1 MRTFRPRSSATR
13 ASSALVAAA
22 AALMAATAC
31 SRGDDAG
38 ATQLQRE
45 FSDLPTDV
53 APLFVV
59 GDVNEDGKIDA
70 ADKTLISRLASAE
83 RDSSAASC
91 FAAADVTQDGAVGPA
106 DVVAFDKLA
115 GDSVRN
121 ASLPLYAQPYVPC
134 TYARRFVAAPV
145 EWSHARPLR
154 IYLLQGHSADRVRL
168 SVRAG
173 AAEALALPNN
183 NGWEIRV
190 REDLTTDALLTITF
204 TVAEARYSYTM
215 ANLSGLAQQVRG
227 DVNRWVEAGRT
238 DLDGDGDV
246 DYPDVQPPPT
256 PFGEEI
262 TNVRTCP
269 QRGEGCEALVVDF
282 SKNIAFE
289 FDADRTKDAL
299 TTVGCNLSYAAPSF
313 LVRPRAYA
321 RLTTL
326 AEEWIEIPAD
336 PVAVA
341 RSDSTNRAGW
351 LQIRQAIAQHR
362 ANIAGGRELVFQL
375 VNGHGDSS
383 STSASFGS
391 WGPGFAALPGNLNR
405 QDFHQ
410 GNYLVTK
417 GKTCYAVAE
426 DRSCFSGNTPFVLD
440 QLNNTGEASLQE
452 RPPINHGYH
461 AAFWGDMA
469 SATASATTECTNG
482 DSGAADS
489 KMARIIRN
497 SGRNRDFN
505 GLAAVGFRGYV
516 LAASNR
522 YNDRGYNRVF
532 GTQCETASH
541 ESSY

>member
-1 MRTFRPRSSATR
+1 MRTFQLR
-13 ASSALVAAA
+13 AHAAGPSLALGAVAAA
-22 AALMAATAC
+22 LIATAC
-31 SRGDDAG
+31 SRADDTE

-70 ADKTLISRLASAE
+70 LDKALIARLSSAQ

-91 FAAADVTQDGAVGPA
+91 FAAADVTLDGAVDAA
-106 DVVAFDKLA
+106 DAVAFDKLA

-121 ASLPLYAQPYVPC
+121 ASLPLYAQPYVAC
-134 TYARRFVAAPV
+134 GYRQRFVAAPV
-145 EWSHARPLR
+145 EWSHERPLR
-154 IYLLQGHSADRVRL
+154 IYLLQGHTTDRVRL
-168 SVRAG
+168 SVRGA
-173 AAEALALPNN
+173 AAEAQALPNN

-190 REDLTTDALLTITF
+190 REDLATDALLTITLM
-204 TVAEARYSYTM
+204 VAEVRYSYTM
-215 ANLSGLAQQVRG
+215 ANFSRLAQQIKA
-227 DVNRWVEAGRT
+227 DAKRWIEAGRT

-256 PFGEEI
+256 IFGEEI
-262 TNVRTCP
+262 ANVRTCP
-269 QRGEGCEALVVDF
+269 QRGQGCEALVIDF
-282 SKNIAFE
+282 SKKILID
-289 FDADRTKDAL
+289 FDADRTKDAM
-299 TTVGCNLSYAAPSF
+299 TTVGCNLTYVAPIF

-326 AEEWIEIPAD
+326 ADEWIEIPGD

-351 LQIRQAIAQHR
+351 LQIREAIAQHR
-362 ANIAGGRELVFQL
+362 ANIARGKELVFQL

-383 STSASFGS
+383 ASFGS
-391 WGPGFAALPGNLNR
+391 WSPGFAALPGNLSR
-405 QDFHQ
+405 RDFHQ
-410 GNYLVTK
+410 GNYLVTH
-417 GKTCYAVAE
+417 GKACYAVAE
-426 DRSCFSGNTPFVLD
+426 DRSCFSGNTPFLLD
-440 QLNNTGEASLQE
+440 QLNNTGEATLQE
-452 RPPINHGYH
+452 RPSINHGYH

-469 SATASATTECTNG
+469 SGTSTVITTCRNG

-489 KMARIIRN
+489 KMGRIIRN
-497 SGRNRDFN
+497 SGRNSDFN
-505 GLAAVGFRGYV
+505 DLAAVGFRTYI
-516 LAASNR
+516 LESQNR